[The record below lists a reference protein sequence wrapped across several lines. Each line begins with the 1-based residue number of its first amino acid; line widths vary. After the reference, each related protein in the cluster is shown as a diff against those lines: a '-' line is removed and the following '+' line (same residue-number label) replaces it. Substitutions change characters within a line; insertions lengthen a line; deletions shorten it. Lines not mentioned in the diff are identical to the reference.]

1 MKIPTLLKGSLF
13 LLFAGVVASP
23 LFGAE
28 KQLKAV
34 GVPVA
39 DLSNPFFVQIQRG
52 VEDGAKQ
59 YNPDVKITSLSSGAY
74 DVNNQTNQIDNLI
87 SAGVDLIVLGAA
99 DSKGIAPAVKRAKDA
114 GIVVIAVDV
123 SAEGGVDAT
132 VMSDNKQAGQQAG
145 QYIADKIKEK
155 GRW

>member
-1 MKIPTLLKGSLF
+1 MKITASLKNSVCLLSATLL
-13 LLFAGVVASP
+13 ASP

-28 KQLKAV
+28 KELKAV
-34 GVPVA
+34 GLPVA

-52 VEDGAKQ
+52 VEDQAKQ
-59 YNPDVKITSLSSGAY
+59 YNPNVKITSLSSGAY

-132 VMSDNKQAGQQAG
+132 VMSGQQAG
-145 QYIADKIKEK
+145 RAASRRIH
-155 GRW
+155 R